1 MGWIY
6 GIRSPSLRE
15 YVGQTT
21 NDDVNVRWNYE
32 KKYPH
37 GRLKTVFEKYGT
49 DKCKFFTIMEISQE
63 THGDNWKDYLNMY
76 EDIYIKERNTLT
88 PNGYNLRT
96 GGGNS
101 MHSEE
106 TKKKMSDVKMGN
118 THNLGKTLSD
128 ETKKK
133 IGEAN
138 MGKIKSDETKK
149 KMSEANMGK
158 IHSDESK
165 QKMSEA
171 KMGKPS
177 NNLGKTHSDET
188 KKKLSDLNPKKPVE
202 QWDGDFLIKVYPSMK
217 EAERQTQISRG
228 NISKVCNGKIKTA
241 GGYTWKFYSA
251 I

>member
-6 GIRSPSLRE
+6 FIRSPSFRE

-21 NDDVNVRWNYE
+21 NDDVNVRWKDE
-32 KKYPH
+32 IRQPH

-63 THGDNWKDYLNMY
+63 THGGDWKDYLNMY

-88 PNGYNLRT
+88 PNGYNLMT

-101 MHSEE
+101 LHSEE
-106 TKKKMSDVKMGN
+106 TKKKIGEALMGKTHSDETKKKIGEAQMGN
-118 THNLGKTLSD
+118 TNMLGKTLSD

-133 IGEAN
+133 IGDAQMGNTN
-138 MGKIKSDETKK
+138 MLGNT
-149 KMSEANMGK
+149 
-158 IHSDESK
+158 HSDESK
-165 QKMSEA
+165 KKMS
-171 KMGKPS
+171 
-177 NNLGKTHSDET
+177 
-188 KKKLSDLNPKKPVE
+188 DLKPKKPVE
-202 QWDGDFLIKVYPSMK
+202 QWDGDDLIQVYPSMK
-217 EAERQTQISRG
+217 EAEKQTLVHAGSIS
-228 NISKVCNGKIKTA
+228 NVCNGKKPTA